1 MIPFLL
7 LQWRKFVIGFHGMD
21 AMKIKIRLP
30 QNSSF
35 LFPCF
40 LACSNQRRWTHWSVM
55 SRKSHISFLR
65 LYPSS
70 HPLVSHF
77 LLYPYLPHH
86 DCHFLVF
93 SIGLQRSPFFIFF
106 VGGGVGWEDG
116 GLHICKNSHT
126 FLPKETVTFGC
137 FLWHLLFERYL
148 SDNITNIHKDFTFWA
163 LFIW

>member
-77 LLYPYLPHH
+77 YCIHT
-86 DCHFLVF
+86 
-93 SIGLQRSPFFIFF
+93 SPTTIA
-106 VGGGVGWEDG
+106 
-116 GLHICKNSHT
+116 T
-126 FLPKETVTFGC
+126 FLFSALDYNVVTFS
-137 FLWHLLFERYL
+137 FLCGRRVAAVSVCVKIHTYFYPKKQWLLGVSCDIYFFQHCLYD
-148 SDNITNIHKDFTFWA
+148 SITNIHKDFPNYN
-163 LFIW
+163 